1 MDHFKRFDN
10 VDICDVCGS
19 NRISSYYKDSD
30 IVVCLDCNFLF
41 VSPRPSLDD
50 IKHSYSDSG
59 FYDTWITESKGRL
72 KLWNKRFNRIKNYLK
87 GSSALLDFSAGIGT
101 FLHTVQSHGHTIHGT
116 ELSESAKSIALRQY
130 NIELFDP
137 QHFFNNTFSDYFDI
151 ITAWHVVEHVESPRL
166 LLTEFYNILRPGG
179 YLIVAV
185 PNANFRSLKRIFR
198 QQNMDQVFP
207 KLKVGDEIHVSHF
220 TEDTLVRL
228 LTTVGFRIL
237 EVGIDDHFAKRN
249 CTTRTMY
256 TVYQC
261 IRLLTHKNISH
272 TIYVV
277 AQK

>member
-101 FLHTVQSHGHTIHGT
+101 FLHIAQSHGHTIHGT

>member
-1 MDHFKRFDN
+1 
-10 VDICDVCGS
+10 
-19 NRISSYYKDSD
+19 
-30 IVVCLDCNFLF
+30 
-41 VSPRPSLDD
+41 
-50 IKHSYSDSG
+50 
-59 FYDTWITESKGRL
+59 
-72 KLWNKRFNRIKNYLK
+72 
-87 GSSALLDFSAGIGT
+87 
-101 FLHTVQSHGHTIHGT
+101 
-116 ELSESAKSIALRQY
+116 
-130 NIELFDP
+130 
-137 QHFFNNTFSDYFDI
+137 
-151 ITAWHVVEHVESPRL
+151 
-166 LLTEFYNILRPGG
+166 
-179 YLIVAV
+179 
-185 PNANFRSLKRIFR
+185 
-198 QQNMDQVFP
+198 MDQVFP